1 MEIIRKKGNNME
13 KNKKDQTEVTTVD
26 IEGHK
31 YNWFYVCSECRCPVN
46 WKQEYCPECER
57 RINWDE

>member
-1 MEIIRKKGNNME
+1 MK
-13 KNKKDQTEVTTVD
+13 KNKKNQTEETTVD

-31 YNWFYVCSECRCPVN
+31 YNWFYVCSECRCIVH
-46 WKQEYCPECER
+46 WKQEYCPECKR